1 MCTHVTQ
8 RVALHGSGKAGG
20 EWTPLGTASVYVDH
34 PYTTPL
40 EHTLNIDVF
49 PEGDDRSRRVA
60 LELSI
65 GSAEDLLEALTRAL
79 DAARPV

>member
-8 RVALHGSGKAGG
+8 RVALIGSAKAGG
-20 EWTPLGTASVYVDH
+20 EWTPVGVASVYVDH

-49 PEGDDRSRRVA
+49 PDGHDRSRRVA
-60 LELSI
+60 LELSLE
-65 GSAEDLLEALTRAL
+65 SAEDLLKALTQAL
-79 DAARPV
+79 DGAR

>member
-8 RVALHGSGKAGG
+8 RVRLRGSAKAGG

-34 PYTTPL
+34 PYATPL

-49 PEGDDRSRRVA
+49 PDGHDRSRHVA
-60 LELSI
+60 LELSLE
-65 GSAEDLLEALTRAL
+65 SAEDLLNALAQAL
-79 DAARPV
+79 DGAR